1 MKKTKHTVFEIINL
15 TSGTFIL
22 RLDRNNFEFEAGQY
36 VILRVPGHKEGREY
50 SIYSGT
56 ADNYLDFLIREI
68 PEGHFSGYLRN
79 LAPGSEL
86 VVEGPCGFFI
96 PDQRTMLG
104 TPSVFIA
111 TGTGISPFHSYV
123 KSYPGLNYTVLH
135 GVKYSSE
142 SCGRE
147 AFISGKQTIC
157 STQDSKGDFKGRVTG
172 YLEKSGI
179 DKNAVYY
186 LCGNANMI
194 DEVSTLLENSEIK
207 PENIRSEVYF

>member
-1 MKKTKHTVFEIINL
+1 MKKTKHTVIEIINL

-50 SIYSGT
+50 SIYSGKT
-56 ADNYLDFLIREI
+56 DYYLDFLIREI
-68 PEGHFSGYLRN
+68 PEGSFSGYMRN

-96 PDQRTMLG
+96 PDQRTIHG

-123 KSYPGLNYTVLH
+123 KSYPDLNYTVLH

-142 SCGRE
+142 SYGSE
-147 AFISGKQTIC
+147 VFISGKQTIC
-157 STQDSKGDFKGRVTG
+157 STQDNQGDFKGRVTG

-186 LCGNANMI
+186 LCGNAAMI
-194 DEVSTLLENSEIK
+194 DEVSTLLENYDIK
-207 PENIRSEVYF
+207 PDNIRSEVYF